1 MRHIYPTKN
10 YLQLKDAIAQR
21 DTFISKH
28 LKEHLQ
34 IYKQGVRRDF
44 IDYIIQNRNQNKA
57 VPVSD
62 RDLEM
67 ILADMIF
74 GRTKTS
80 LTALRWMI
88 IYLLQWPEY
97 QDDLFNDILK
107 NKNNGRYPNL
117 KDKYKLHF
125 VQAFIHEALR
135 FSSFVSINNTHKT
148 IVGESVCSYKI
159 HKGTTAFYN
168 IWAILHEEDIF
179 ENPWKFNP
187 YRWLD
192 NNGSFHNSKSF
203 TSFSADTRVCLGESL
218 ARTEVF
224 LFLTRLIRDFK
235 ILADR
240 MYPFQILKV

>member
-1 MRHIYPTKN
+1 MRHIYPAKN

-97 QDDLFNDILK
+97 QDELFNDILK

-125 VQAFIHEALR
+125 IQAFIHEALR
-135 FSSFVSINNTHKT
+135 FSSFV
-148 IVGESVCSYKI
+148 
-159 HKGTTAFYN
+159 
-168 IWAILHEEDIF
+168 
-179 ENPWKFNP
+179 P
-187 YRWLD
+187 
-192 NNGSFHNSKSF
+192 
-203 TSFSADTRVCLGESL
+203 
-218 ARTEVF
+218 
-224 LFLTRLIRDFK
+224 IRIK
-235 ILADR
+235 
-240 MYPFQILKV
+240 Q